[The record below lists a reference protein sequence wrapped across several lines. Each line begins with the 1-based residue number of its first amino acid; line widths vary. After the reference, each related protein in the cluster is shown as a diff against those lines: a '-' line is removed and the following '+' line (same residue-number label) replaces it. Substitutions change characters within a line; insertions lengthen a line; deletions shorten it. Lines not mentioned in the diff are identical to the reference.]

1 MRAPMEVA
9 ENLLQQLP
17 NLKVIDEH
25 FLEFAEH
32 VIILTTVCMNQTFY
46 RHCSSPISNKFIS
59 PTTPQ
64 KKSYFFQFPYLF
76 ICEL

>member
-9 ENLLQQLP
+9 EHLLQQLP
-17 NLKVIDEH
+17 NLKVIEH

-32 VIILTTVCMNQTFY
+32 VIVLTLKVCISQPFY
-46 RHCSSPISNKFIS
+46 QHFASAISNKFTS

-64 KKSYFFQFPYLF
+64 KITGFP
-76 ICEL
+76 